1 MAKKAAKSETGPDGL
16 TLLKQDLKSAQFG
29 RLYLLHGEEH
39 YLRDHYLQLL
49 RSKLLDGPA
58 EEFNYHRFTQ
68 ENMSLQAL
76 AEAVEAMPMMA
87 EYTMVQVDDY
97 DLSRLNEGD
106 RETLAAILSDIPD
119 YCTVVFVFGTVELK
133 YDSRWKKLKEALEKG
148 LTVEFRYQTAR
159 ELNAWIRKHFH
170 AAGKDIS
177 DRDSEYLTFIT
188 GGGMAA
194 LGAEIEKIAAY
205 AEGAAVTRQDIDA
218 VVIPVLD
225 AEIFQLT
232 DAMAEGDYEKA
243 IQKLRTLLQMQ
254 QEPIYL
260 LAAIGS
266 QLRRLLYARVCLAA
280 GKGEAAL
287 TELLKAASGRAPHPF
302 VVQKTLTTA
311 RRVSD
316 EFCAAA
322 VKLCMEADTALKSFS
337 GGDDGRTLELL
348 LLNLAQEARRG

>member
-1 MAKKAAKSETGPDGL
+1 MAKKSGKAGMEPDGL
-16 TLLKQDLKSAQFG
+16 SQLKQDLKAGQFG
-29 RLYLLHGEEH
+29 RLYLFHGEEH

-49 RSKLLDGPA
+49 RRKLLDGPA

-68 ENMSLQAL
+68 ENMNLQDF

-87 EYTMVQVDDY
+87 EYTLVQVDDY

-106 RETLAAILSDIPD
+106 RESLTGILSDIPD

-133 YDSRWKKLKEALEKG
+133 YDARWKKLKETLEQG
-148 LTVEFRYQTAR
+148 LTVEFRYQSAR
-159 ELNAWIRKHFH
+159 ELNAWIRKHVQ
-170 AAGKDIS
+170 AAGKDIA
-177 DRDSEYLTFIT
+177 DQDSEYLTFIT

-205 AEGAAVTRQDIDA
+205 ADGPVITRRDIDA

-232 DAMAEGDYEKA
+232 DAMADGDYEKA
-243 IQKLRTLLQMQ
+243 LQKLRTLLQMQ

-260 LAAIGS
+260 LAAMGS
-266 QLRRLLYARVCLAA
+266 QLRRLLYARICLAA
-280 GKGEAAL
+280 GKGDAAL
-287 TELLKAASGRAPHPF
+287 AELLKSATGRAPHSF
-302 VVQKTLTTA
+302 VLQKTMTTA

-316 EFCAAA
+316 RFCAEA
-322 VKLCMEADTALKSFS
+322 VRLCMEADQKLKGFS
-337 GGDDGRTLELL
+337 GDDGRTLELL